1 MISFHSDGKFV
12 KLVKMTCS
20 YQDSIKRHRPED
32 FDKAKFECSKRENCT
47 AVRKNPCS
55 FSSSPSYDFCEGVPK
70 SLSESSTVGL
80 GVPCIYK
87 KVGPDGTYTY
97 VIEIMNMIII
107 SPSWLLFI
115 DAEFYASIFSA
126 CSRPATFSYP
136 AVAYVQHKREC
147 SLLG

>member
-97 VIEIMNMIII
+97 VIEIMNMIITFFTELVVVHRCRI
-107 SPSWLLFI
+107 LRFDFQCLLKTC
-115 DAEFYASIFSA
+115 YIFLP
-126 CSRPATFSYP
+126 CGCLRPTQTR
-136 AVAYVQHKREC
+136 V
-147 SLLG
+147 